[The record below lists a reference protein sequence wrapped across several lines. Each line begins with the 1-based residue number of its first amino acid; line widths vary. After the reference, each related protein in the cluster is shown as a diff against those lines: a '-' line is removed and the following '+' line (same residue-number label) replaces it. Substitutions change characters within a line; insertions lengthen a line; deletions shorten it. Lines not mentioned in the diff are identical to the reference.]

1 MYYIVH
7 KYLFFNVLLMILM
20 YNQVWETPAY
30 LEDAALGNQVLIQY
44 DTSEEK
50 YKHLNYV
57 QLYLNKYWK
66 HHFKKY

>member
-1 MYYIVH
+1 
-7 KYLFFNVLLMILM
+7 MILM

-50 YKHLNYV
+50 YKHLTYV